1 MLVLCNVFTSL
12 IKKEEGIKMKNQKPL
27 TGVGFVLFNHR
38 GEIFTVKELKSKPE
52 YSKEAGM
59 ISFPLETQEDFD
71 NGDTDTVERLIEEEM
86 DPRLRAHISCF
97 VRDKNDFNLIPG
109 RPDIIT
115 RYHFGFLT
123 KKAPIDDIK
132 IVEEDIKF
140 HGWMNPT
147 RLFLSDLIRVEVRP
161 ILKHLFENYHNRF

>member
-1 MLVLCNVFTSL
+1 MLVYRVFYIL
-12 IKKEEGIKMKNQKPL
+12 KNKRRIEMENQKAL
-27 TGVGFVLFNHR
+27 VGVGFVLFNHK

-52 YSKEAGM
+52 YFKKAGM

-71 NGDTDTVERLIEEEM
+71 DGDVGTAERLIGEEM

-109 RPDIIT
+109 RPDVIT
-115 RYHFGFLT
+115 RYYFGFLT

-132 IVEEDIKF
+132 IVEEDIEF

-161 ILKHLFENYHNRF
+161 ILKHLFENYYNRF